1 VSLVRWVCF
10 HEDNIVAVSLII
22 IVFWCKSS
30 VLPLL
35 VWSLLSLTCIAHI
48 KGRRGC
54 SGEASQRAIR
64 KRPTVT
70 RKHPFRLGTFFWR
83 ASQAILYN
91 FICNWPNNDYH
102 YYHQRQQ

>member
-10 HEDNIVAVSLII
+10 HEDNIVAVALII

-48 KGRRGC
+48 KGD
-54 SGEASQRAIR
+54 
-64 KRPTVT
+64 VVVVV
-70 RKHPFRLGTFFWR
+70 RLHNVQSVR
-83 ASQAILYN
+83 DPL
-91 FICNWPNNDYH
+91 
-102 YYHQRQQ
+102 